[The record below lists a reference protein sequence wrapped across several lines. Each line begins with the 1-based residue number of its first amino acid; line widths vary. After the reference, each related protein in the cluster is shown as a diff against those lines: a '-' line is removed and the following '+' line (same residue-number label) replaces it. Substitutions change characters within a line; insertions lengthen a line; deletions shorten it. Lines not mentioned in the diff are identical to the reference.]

1 MINVETY
8 PTGIDPRELDR
19 QRELSEEIARGNQF
33 AAGELQFRKVQV
45 ERGLNY
51 DQIESAIESFFAC
64 PF

>member
-1 MINVETY
+1 MNNVETY
-8 PTGIDPRELDR
+8 PACVDPRELQR
-19 QRELSEEIARGNQF
+19 QQELTEDIARGNQF

-64 PF
+64 SF